1 LDFVGSFKVG
11 FLENLVSDFDSLGQ
25 KDQWRFIE
33 INNSDSNKDN
43 GNDRSYKTI
52 IIHINEKLAILQNLI
67 IALFLPVYKI

>member
-1 LDFVGSFKVG
+1 MDFVGSFKVG